1 LTPIPVLMNSIDTA
15 APGVRPLEGVRI
27 VDFTQLLPGPAATR
41 FLADFGA
48 EVIKI
53 EPPAGD
59 PARRVPP
66 FVESESALFAEVNRG
81 KKSVVADLK
90 NEGDRHAVLE
100 LCASA
105 DVVIEGFRPGVMD
118 RMGLGYELLSSRNP
132 RLIYVAI
139 AGFGH
144 SGQDALRA
152 GHDINY
158 LALAGALDLIGHPAG
173 PIAVPGFQI
182 ADIGGT
188 LHAVIGTLLALAAR
202 DKSGRGQFVDVSMTN
217 AVASLMMLPLT
228 ILSATGCSPR
238 RGAERLSGRYGC
250 YGVYET
256 ADGRWVAVGA
266 LEPKFWAA
274 LCREL
279 NCEHFIADQFVEDG
293 RREVIRDHLAAVF
306 RTRTAAEWEQR
317 FRRKDVCV
325 SAVLTLAEARAYRHD
340 PPFPQLSDSPAM
352 PGATSPRLGQHTRE
366 VLSFQREIMKEAE

>member
-1 LTPIPVLMNSIDTA
+1 MNSGDA
-15 APGVRPLEGVRI
+15 APVNVRPLEGIRV
-27 VDFTQLLPGPAATR
+27 VDFTQLLPGPSATR

-48 EVIKI
+48 EIIKI

-59 PARRVPP
+59 PARQVPP
-66 FVESESALFAEVNRG
+66 FLESESTLFAEINRG

-90 NEGDRHAVLE
+90 NERDRHAVLE

-105 DVVIEGFRPGVMD
+105 DVVMEGFRPGVMD

-139 AGFGH
+139 TGFGQA
-144 SGQDALRA
+144 GQDALRA

-158 LALAGALDLIGHPAG
+158 LALSGALDLIGWPAG
-173 PIAVPGFQI
+173 PLAVPGFQM

-202 DKSGRGQFVDVSMTN
+202 QKSGRGQFVDVSMTN
-217 AVASLMMLPLT
+217 AVASLMLLPLT
-228 ILSATGCSPR
+228 ILTATGCSPR
-238 RGAERLSGRYGC
+238 RGDERLSGRYGC

-266 LEPKFWAA
+266 LEPKFWAM

-279 NCEHFIADQFVEDG
+279 SCEQFIADQFAEDA
-293 RREVIRDHLAAVF
+293 RREVIRDHLATVF
-306 RTRTAAEWEQR
+306 RTQTAAEWEER
-317 FRRKDVCV
+317 FRGKDVCV
-325 SAVLTLAEARAYRHD
+325 SAVLTLAEARAYRQD
-340 PPFPQLSDSPAM
+340 PPFPQLSDSPAA
-352 PGATSPRLGQHTRE
+352 PGAPPPRLGEHTRE
-366 VLSFQREIMKEAE
+366 LLGS

>member
-1 LTPIPVLMNSIDTA
+1 MSSADTA
-15 APGVRPLEGVRI
+15 PPIVRPLESVRV

-59 PARRVPP
+59 PSRQVPP
-66 FVESESALFAEVNRG
+66 FVEGESALFAEINRG

-90 NEGDRHAVLE
+90 DERDRRAVLK

-105 DVVIEGFRPGVMD
+105 DVVMEGFRPGVMD

-139 AGFGH
+139 TGF
-144 SGQDALRA
+144 GQDALRA

-158 LALAGALDLIGHPAG
+158 LALAGALDLIGWPAG
-173 PIAVPGFQI
+173 PLAIPGFQI

-188 LHAVIGTLLALAAR
+188 LHAIIGTLLALAAR
-202 DKSGRGQFVDVSMTN
+202 EKSGRGQFVDVSMTN
-217 AVASLMMLPLT
+217 AVASLMLLPLT
-228 ILSATGCSPR
+228 ILTATGCSPR
-238 RGAERLSGRYGC
+238 RGDERLSGRYGC

-256 ADGRWVAVGA
+256 ADRRWVAVGA

-279 NCEHFIADQFVEDG
+279 DCEQFIADQFAEDG
-293 RREVIRDHLAAVF
+293 RREAIRDHLAAVF
-306 RTRTAAEWEQR
+306 RTCTAAEWEER
-317 FRRKDVCV
+317 FRGKDVCV

-340 PPFPQLSDSPAM
+340 PPFPQLSESPAV
-352 PGATSPRLGQHTRE
+352 PGPPSPRLGEHTHQ
-366 VLSFQREIMKEAE
+366 VLDS

>member
-1 LTPIPVLMNSIDTA
+1 MNRGDTTPVT
-15 APGVRPLEGVRI
+15 VRPLEGIRI

-48 EVIKI
+48 EIIKI

-59 PARRVPP
+59 PARQVPP
-66 FVESESALFAEVNRG
+66 FLDGQSSLFTEINRG
-81 KKSVVADLK
+81 KKGVVADLK
-90 NEGDRHAVLE
+90 IDRDRHAVVE

-105 DVVIEGFRPGVMD
+105 DVVMEGFRPGVMD

-139 AGFGH
+139 TGFGQN
-144 SGQDALRA
+144 GQDALRA

-158 LALAGALDLIGHPAG
+158 LGLAGALDLIGWHAG
-173 PIAVPGFQI
+173 PLAVPGFQI

-188 LHAVIGTLLALAAR
+188 LHAVIGTLLALEAR
-202 DKSGRGQFVDVSMTN
+202 EKSGRGQFVDVSMTN
-217 AVASLMMLPLT
+217 AVASLMLLPLT
-228 ILSATGCSPR
+228 ILTATGCSPR
-238 RGAERLSGRYGC
+238 RGDERLSGRYGC
-250 YGVYET
+250 YGVYEA

-279 NCEHFIADQFVEDG
+279 NCEHFIADQFAEDA
-293 RREVIRDHLAAVF
+293 RREAIRDHLTAVF
-306 RTRTAAEWEQR
+306 RTRTAAEWEEG
-317 FRRKDVCV
+317 FRGKDVCV

-340 PPFPQLSDSPAM
+340 PPWPQLSESPAVT
-352 PGATSPRLGQHTRE
+352 GERSPRLGEHTRE
-366 VLSFQREIMKEAE
+366 MPGR

>member
-1 LTPIPVLMNSIDTA
+1 MI
-15 APGVRPLEGVRI
+15 VRPLEGIRI

-59 PARRVPP
+59 PARQTPP
-66 FVESESALFAEVNRG
+66 FLEDGESALFAEINRG
-81 KKSVVADLK
+81 KKSVVADLR
-90 NEGDRHAVLE
+90 NERDRHGVLE
-100 LCASA
+100 LAVAA
-105 DVVIEGFRPGVMD
+105 DVVMEGFRPGVMD
-118 RMGLGYELLSSRNP
+118 RMGLGYELLSSRNS

-139 AGFGH
+139 TGFGQT
-144 SGQDALRA
+144 GQDALRA

-158 LALAGALDLIGHPAG
+158 LALAGALDLIGWAAG
-173 PIAVPGFQI
+173 PLAVPGFQM

-202 DKSGRGQFVDVSMTN
+202 EKSGRGQFVDVSMTN

-228 ILSATGCSPR
+228 ILAATGHSPR
-238 RGAERLSGRYGC
+238 WGDERLSGRYGC

-279 NCEHFIADQFVEDG
+279 DCEYFIDGQFAEDG
-293 RREVIRDHLAAVF
+293 QREVIRDHLAAMF
-306 RTRTAAEWEQR
+306 RTQTAAEWEER
-317 FRRKDVCV
+317 FRGKDVCV
-325 SAVLTLAEARAYRHD
+325 SAVLSLAEARAYHHD
-340 PPFPQLSDSPAM
+340 PPFPQLSESGAV
-352 PGATSPRLGQHTRE
+352 PGERSPRLGEHTRE
-366 VLSFQREIMKEAE
+366 VLGS

>member
-1 LTPIPVLMNSIDTA
+1 MNTVPVT
-15 APGVRPLEGVRI
+15 VRPLEGIRV

-41 FLADFGA
+41 LLADFGA

-53 EPPAGD
+53 EPPGGD
-59 PARRVPP
+59 PAREAPP
-66 FVESESALFAEVNRG
+66 FVNAQSSLFSEINRG

-90 NEGDRHAVLE
+90 IDRDLQAVLE

-118 RMGLGYELLSSRNP
+118 RMGLGYKLLSSRNP

-139 AGFGH
+139 TGFGQ

-158 LALAGALDLIGHPAG
+158 LALSGALDLIGWPAG
-173 PIAVPGFQI
+173 PLAVPGFQI

-188 LHAVIGTLLALAAR
+188 LHAVIGTLLALVAR
-202 DKSGRGQFVDVSMTN
+202 SKSGRGQFVDVSMTN
-217 AVASLMMLPLT
+217 AVASLMLLPLT
-228 ILSATGCSPR
+228 ILAGAGRSPH
-238 RGAERLSGRYGC
+238 RGDERLSGRYGC
-250 YGVYET
+250 YGVYEA

-279 NCEHFIADQFVEDG
+279 NCEHFIPDQFAEDA

-306 RTRTAAEWEQR
+306 RTRTAVEWEER
-317 FRRKDVCV
+317 LRSKDVCV
-325 SAVLTLAEARAYRHD
+325 SAALTLAEARAYRHD
-340 PPFPQLSDSPAM
+340 PPFPQLSESPAV
-352 PGATSPRLGQHTRE
+352 PGERSPRLGEHTRE
-366 VLSFQREIMKEAE
+366 VLGS

>member
-1 LTPIPVLMNSIDTA
+1 MNSGDTVT
-15 APGVRPLEGVRI
+15 VRPLEGIRI

-59 PARRVPP
+59 PARQVPP
-66 FVESESALFAEVNRG
+66 FVESESALFAEINRG

-90 NEGDRHAVLE
+90 NEQDRRAVLE

-105 DVVIEGFRPGVMD
+105 DVVMEGFRPGVMG
-118 RMGLGYELLSSRNP
+118 RMGLGYELLCSRNP

-139 AGFGH
+139 TGFGQA
-144 SGQDALRA
+144 GQDALRA

-158 LALAGALDLIGHPAG
+158 LALAGALDLIGWPAG
-173 PIAVPGFQI
+173 PLAVPGFQI

-202 DKSGRGQFVDVSMTN
+202 EKSGRGQLVDVSMTN

-228 ILSATGCSPR
+228 ILNATGCSPR
-238 RGAERLSGRYGC
+238 RGDERLSGRFGC

-266 LEPKFWAA
+266 LEPKFWST

-279 NCEHFIADQFVEDG
+279 YCEHFNADQFAEDG
-293 RREVIRDHLAAVF
+293 HREVIRDHLAAIF
-306 RTRTAAEWEQR
+306 RTRTAAEWKDR
-317 FRRKDVCV
+317 FRGKDVCV
-325 SAVLTLAEARAYRHD
+325 SAVLTLGEARAYRHD
-340 PPFPQLSDSPAM
+340 PPFPLLSESPAV
-352 PGATSPRLGQHTRE
+352 PGASSPRLGEHTRE
-366 VLSFQREIMKEAE
+366 VLGSQ